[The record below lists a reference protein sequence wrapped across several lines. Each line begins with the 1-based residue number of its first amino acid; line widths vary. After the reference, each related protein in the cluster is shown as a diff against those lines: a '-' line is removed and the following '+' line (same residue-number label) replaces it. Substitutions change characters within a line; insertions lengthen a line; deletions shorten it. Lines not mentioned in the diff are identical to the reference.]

1 MMQKGFQRR
10 YILLRPA
17 GGQASGFARME
28 CQRGRGR
35 LSIHA
40 SGLPEKPLRALLLC
54 GDAQTGAVLDLGLM
68 HPTGG
73 QQAALC
79 RDHIGL
85 QGGYQAL
92 VLATDWPDAQLLL
105 YGWLHSRPGCTL
117 WQMQE
122 AVQRYLA
129 YPAMD
134 SAPAPV
140 EYEEKQPERS
150 VLMLRRRVST

>member
-1 MMQKGFQRR
+1 MQSFQRI

-17 GGQASGFARME
+17 EGQAAGFARVE

-40 SGLPEKPLRALLLC
+40 SSLPEKPVRALLLC

-68 HPTGG
+68 HSMGDG
-73 QQAALC
+73 RAALC

-92 VLATDWPDAQLLL
+92 VLATDWPEAKLLL
-105 YGWLHSRPGCTL
+105 YGWIHSRSGCTL

-122 AVQRYLA
+122 IVEHYLA
-129 YPAMD
+129 LPAAD

-140 EYEEKQPERS
+140 EYEEKQPRRS
-150 VLMLRRRVST
+150 VLMLRGRVST

>member
-1 MMQKGFQRR
+1 MQKTPFQRM

-17 GGQASGFARME
+17 GGQATGFARME

-40 SGLPEKPLRALLLC
+40 SGLPERPVRALLLS
-54 GDAQTGAVLDLGLM
+54 GDVHSGAVLDLGLM
-68 HPTGG
+68 HPMGG

-92 VLATDWPDAQLLL
+92 VLATDWPDAELLL
-105 YGWLHSRPGCTL
+105 YGWLRGRPCCTL

-122 AVQRYLA
+122 SVQRYLA
-129 YPAMD
+129 YPAAD

>member
-1 MMQKGFQRR
+1 MQKTPFQRM

-17 GGQASGFARME
+17 GGQATGFARME

-40 SGLPEKPLRALLLC
+40 SGLPERPVRA
-54 GDAQTGAVLDLGLM
+54 
-68 HPTGG
+68 
-73 QQAALC
+73 
-79 RDHIGL
+79 
-85 QGGYQAL
+85 
-92 VLATDWPDAQLLL
+92 LLL
-105 YGWLHSRPGCTL
+105 YGWLHPQPKCTL

-122 AVQRYLA
+122 VVERYLA
-129 YPAMD
+129 YPAAD